1 MFLLIEYNRSEGRVV
16 TLKRFS
22 DKEAAEDSRLA
33 LEINA
38 LEINI
43 NQQRIDNE
51 IVILEAE
58 SEEAIRRTHRRY
70 FEKLSNLTAV
80 GAT

>member
-22 DKEAAEDSRLA
+22 DKEAAEDSRL
-33 LEINA
+33 A